1 MDQNAL
7 TKFKN
12 EILSITK
19 YDSIKYSEKNSIS
32 FSGSPIQHPYDN
44 EKFILICDPI
54 SDHTEFLEFSKTD
67 VVKIEDLTSIT
78 TSKGESIRLIKVWIK
93 EGVVALKYQPF
104 IVGKTNIIVDKIK
117 KTAE

>member
-19 YDSIKYSEKNSIS
+19 YDSLKFSEKNSVS

-44 EKFILICDPI
+44 EKFILICDPL

-67 VVKIEDLTSIT
+67 VVKLEDLTSIT
-78 TSKGESIRLIKVWIK
+78 TKKGESVRLIKIWIK

-117 KTAE
+117 KTAI